1 MIKTLRTTMMT
12 LVLFASAASFA
23 GGVHCTQCPAESES
37 CMPRVCPEMTKGSQ
51 SKCTNDSAINEFLKP
66 VVKTAA
72 GVCCSD
78 LEVQG
83 CFKGC

>member
-12 LVLFASAASFA
+12 LVLFASTASFA
-23 GGVHCTQCPAESES
+23 GGILCKQCPVESDQ
-37 CMPRVCPEMTKGSQ
+37 CVPVNCPSATKGSQ
-51 SKCTNDSAINEFLKP
+51 AKCTNDSAINDFLKP